1 MQNTENIYKLTR
13 HKLKYNQDSGE
24 KTPNEHQ
31 SKHHNHTNSNP
42 KQPLQQR
49 HLRNR
54 SDTNYSK
61 HSNINN
67 TVNN

>member
-13 HKLKYNQDSGE
+13 HKLKYNQE
-24 KTPNEHQ
+24 K
-31 SKHHNHTNSNP
+31 KHLTNTKVNTITRAMNSNP